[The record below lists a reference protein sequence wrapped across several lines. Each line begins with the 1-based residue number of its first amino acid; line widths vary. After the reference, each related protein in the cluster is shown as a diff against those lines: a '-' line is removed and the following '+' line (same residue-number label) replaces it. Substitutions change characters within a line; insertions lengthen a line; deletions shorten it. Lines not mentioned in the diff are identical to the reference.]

1 MGIVSIDR
9 KRTISYDDDSTTSDV
24 ESDNEMIVGIIT
36 TVDQLTKIPK
46 KYCSGDERMP
56 LQSEDHLG
64 NVYKYALNPAT
75 YSVIFIL
82 LIELLERF
90 SFYG

>member
-1 MGIVSIDR
+1 MGILSIDR
-9 KRTISYDDDSTTSDV
+9 RRTARCDDDSTTSDV
-24 ESDNEMIVGIIT
+24 ESDEEMIAGSVT
-36 TVDQLTKIPK
+36 TVDQLTDLPK

-56 LQSEDHLG
+56 LRSEDHLG
-64 NVYKYALNPAT
+64 NVYQYALNPAT

>member
-1 MGIVSIDR
+1 
-9 KRTISYDDDSTTSDV
+9 
-24 ESDNEMIVGIIT
+24 
-36 TVDQLTKIPK
+36 
-46 KYCSGDERMP
+46 
-56 LQSEDHLG
+56 
-64 NVYKYALNPAT
+64 VYKYALNPAT